1 MSLKSGTFAAARDRL
16 RRVSTPSRGG
26 GRWFEPDIAH
36 WGNRGGWWVI
46 VGVKFVEDGLTF
58 DDVLIVPKRS
68 SVFSRRDV
76 SLETR
81 LVGDLTLELPIIS
94 ANMDTVT
101 ELGMATAMA
110 EAGGMGVIHR
120 FVDDPETHADW
131 VSRTPGHRFLAIG
144 VKPADLEKIPL
155 VEDLDGVVIDVAH
168 GHSDRAMETV
178 AAVREEH
185 PALWIVA
192 GNVATAEGA
201 WDLLEAGA
209 HAIKVGVGP
218 GAVCTTR
225 IVTGC
230 GVPQLTAILKVRA
243 AIDRWW
249 DAERRKAHPRVEHPP
264 ALVADGGIRNSG
276 DIAKALVAGAD
287 TVMIGSLFAGTDEAP
302 GAVIRENG
310 QAFKLYRG
318 MASQGA
324 MDRVGTDR
332 TPEGVSTLIPHK
344 GSVKSLVTRLEGG
357 IRSALSYC
365 NSASIADLH
374 EQTIELVK
382 VTSASR
388 QENSPHALS

>member
-1 MSLKSGTFAAARDRL
+1 M
-16 RRVSTPSRGG
+16 
-26 GRWFEPDIAH
+26 
-36 WGNRGGWWVI
+36 
-46 VGVKFVEDGLTF
+46 GVKFVEEGLTF

-68 SVFSRRDV
+68 SVFSRKDV
-76 SLETR
+76 SLKTR
-81 LVGDLTLELPIIS
+81 LVGDLTLESPIIS

-101 ELGMATAMA
+101 ELAMAAAMA

-120 FVDDPETHADW
+120 FVENPDTHADW
-131 VSRTPGHRFLAIG
+131 VNRTPGHRFMAVG
-144 VKPADLEKIPL
+144 VKPKDLMKL
-155 VEDLDGVVIDVAH
+155 STVDGLDGVVIDVAH
-168 GHSDRAMETV
+168 GHSDRVTEMIAE
-178 AAVREEH
+178 VREEY
-185 PALWIVA
+185 PELWVIA

-243 AIDRWW
+243 ALDRWW
-249 DAERRKAHPRVEHPP
+249 EAERRKARPRVEHAP
-264 ALVADGGIRNSG
+264 ALIADGGIRNSG

-332 TPEGVSTLIPHK
+332 TPEGVSTLIPRK
-344 GSVKSLVTRLEGG
+344 GSVRVLITQLEGG

-382 VTSASR
+382 VSPASMS
-388 QENSPHALS
+388 ENSPHALSLSPTQPQ

>member
-1 MSLKSGTFAAARDRL
+1 M
-16 RRVSTPSRGG
+16 
-26 GRWFEPDIAH
+26 
-36 WGNRGGWWVI
+36 
-46 VGVKFVEDGLTF
+46 GVKFVEDGLTF
-58 DDVLIVPKRS
+58 DDVLIVPRRS
-68 SVFSRRDV
+68 SVYSRRDV
-76 SLETR
+76 SLRTR

-101 ELGMATAMA
+101 ELAMATAMA
-110 EAGGMGVIHR
+110 EVGGMGVIHR
-120 FVDDPETHADW
+120 FVDDPGTHAEW
-131 VSRTPGHRFLAIG
+131 VGRTPGHRFLAIG
-144 VKPADLEKIPL
+144 VKDADLEKIPM
-155 VEDLDGVVIDVAH
+155 VEGLDGVVVDVAH
-168 GHSDRAMETV
+168 GHSDRVAETI
-178 AAVREEH
+178 AAVSDGH
-185 PALWIVA
+185 PDLWIVA

-230 GVPQLTAILKVRA
+230 GVPQLTAVLKVRA
-243 AIDRWW
+243 ALDRWW
-249 DAERRKAHPRVEHPP
+249 DAERRKARPRVEHPP

-324 MDRVGTDR
+324 MDRVGSDR

-344 GSVKSLVTRLEGG
+344 GSVRTLVGQLEGG

-374 EQTIELVK
+374 EQTIEMVR
-382 VTSASR
+382 VSPASVR
-388 QENSPHALS
+388 ENSPHALSL

>member
-1 MSLKSGTFAAARDRL
+1 M
-16 RRVSTPSRGG
+16 
-26 GRWFEPDIAH
+26 
-36 WGNRGGWWVI
+36 
-46 VGVKFVEDGLTF
+46 GVKFVEDGLTF
-58 DDVLIVPKRS
+58 DDVLIVPRRS
-68 SVFSRRDV
+68 SVYSRRDV
-76 SLETR
+76 SLKTR

-101 ELGMATAMA
+101 ELAMATAMA

-120 FVDDPETHADW
+120 FVDDPETHAEW
-131 VSRTPGHRFLAIG
+131 VGRTPGHRFLAVG
-144 VKPADLEKIPL
+144 VKSSDLGKISM
-155 VEDLDGVVIDVAH
+155 VDGLDGVVIDVAH
-168 GHSDRAMETV
+168 GHSDRVTEMISEI
-178 AAVREEH
+178 REKH
-185 PALWIVA
+185 PELWIVA

-230 GVPQLTAILKVRA
+230 GVPQLTAVLKVRA
-243 AIDRWW
+243 ALDRWW
-249 DAERRKAHPRVEHPP
+249 DAERRKARPRVGHPP

-344 GSVKSLVTRLEGG
+344 GSVKVLITQLEGG

-382 VTSASR
+382 VSPASVR
-388 QENSPHALS
+388 ENSPHALSLSPAQSQ

>member
-1 MSLKSGTFAAARDRL
+1 M
-16 RRVSTPSRGG
+16 
-26 GRWFEPDIAH
+26 
-36 WGNRGGWWVI
+36 
-46 VGVKFVEDGLTF
+46 GVKFVENGLTF
-58 DDVLIVPKRS
+58 DDVLIVPRRS
-68 SVFSRRDV
+68 SVYSRRDV
-76 SLETR
+76 SLRTR
-81 LVGDLTLELPIIS
+81 LVGDLTLDLPIIS

-101 ELGMATAMA
+101 ELAMATAMA

-120 FVDDPETHADW
+120 FVDDPETHAGW
-131 VSRTPGHRFLAIG
+131 VSSTPGHRFLAVG
-144 VKPADLEKIPL
+144 VKGADLEKIPQ
-155 VEDLDGVVIDVAH
+155 VEGLDGVVIDVAH
-168 GHSDRAMETV
+168 GHSDRVAETI
-178 AAVREEH
+178 AAVREVDPE
-185 PALWIVA
+185 LRIVA

-230 GVPQLTAILKVRA
+230 GVPQLTAVLKVRA
-243 AIDRWW
+243 ALNRWW
-249 DAERRKAHPRVEHPP
+249 DAERRKARPRVEHPP
-264 ALVADGGIRNSG
+264 ALIADGGIRNSG

-324 MDRVGTDR
+324 MDRVGSDR

-344 GSVKSLVTRLEGG
+344 GSVRALITQLEGG

-374 EQTIELVK
+374 EQTIEMVK
-382 VTSASR
+382 ISPASVR
-388 QENSPHALS
+388 ENSPHALSLSPAEPQ

>member
-1 MSLKSGTFAAARDRL
+1 M
-16 RRVSTPSRGG
+16 
-26 GRWFEPDIAH
+26 
-36 WGNRGGWWVI
+36 
-46 VGVKFVEDGLTF
+46 GVKFVENGLTF
-58 DDVLIVPKRS
+58 DDVLIVPRRS
-68 SVFSRRDV
+68 SVYSRRDV
-76 SLETR
+76 SLKTR
-81 LVGDLTLELPIIS
+81 LVGDLALELPIIS

-101 ELGMATAMA
+101 ELEMATAMA

-120 FVDDPETHADW
+120 FVDDPETHAGW
-131 VSRTPGHRFLAIG
+131 VSSTPGLRFLAIG
-144 VKPADLEKIPL
+144 VKGADLEKILL
-155 VEDLDGVVIDVAH
+155 VEGLDGVVIDVAH
-168 GHSDRAMETV
+168 GHSDRVAETI
-178 AAVREEH
+178 AAVREVDPE
-185 PALWIVA
+185 LWIVA

-230 GVPQLTAILKVRA
+230 GVPQLTAVLKVRA
-243 AIDRWW
+243 ALDRWW
-249 DAERRKAHPRVEHPP
+249 DAERRKARPRVEHPP
-264 ALVADGGIRNSG
+264 ALIADGGIRNSG

-310 QAFKLYRG
+310 QALKLYRG

-324 MDRVGTDR
+324 MDRVGSNR

-344 GSVKSLVTRLEGG
+344 GSVRALITQLEGG

-374 EQTIELVK
+374 EQTIEMVK
-382 VTSASR
+382 ISPASVR
-388 QENSPHALS
+388 ENSPHALSLSPAQPQ

>member
-1 MSLKSGTFAAARDRL
+1 M
-16 RRVSTPSRGG
+16 
-26 GRWFEPDIAH
+26 
-36 WGNRGGWWVI
+36 
-46 VGVKFVEDGLTF
+46 GVKFVENGLTF

-76 SLETR
+76 TLRTR

-101 ELGMATAMA
+101 ELPMATAMA
-110 EAGGMGVIHR
+110 EMGGMGVIHR
-120 FVDDPETHADW
+120 FLDDAQMHAGW
-131 VSRTPGHRFLAIG
+131 VSQTPGHRFLAIG
-144 VKPADLEKIPL
+144 VKSADRGKISL

-168 GHSDRAMETV
+168 GHTDRVAETISIV
-178 AAVREEH
+178 GDEY
-185 PALWIVA
+185 PDLWIVA

-249 DAERRKAHPRVEHPP
+249 DAERRKARPRVEHPP
-264 ALVADGGIRNSG
+264 ALIADGGIRNSG

-302 GAVIRENG
+302 GAVIREDG

-318 MASQGA
+318 MASKGA
-324 MDRVGTDR
+324 MDRVGTER

-344 GSVKSLVTRLEGG
+344 GSVKPLLKTLEGG

-365 NSASIADLH
+365 NSVSIADLH
-374 EQTIELVK
+374 EQTIEMIK
-382 VTSASR
+382 VSPASMK
-388 QENSPHALS
+388 ESSPHALSL

>member
-1 MSLKSGTFAAARDRL
+1 M
-16 RRVSTPSRGG
+16 
-26 GRWFEPDIAH
+26 
-36 WGNRGGWWVI
+36 
-46 VGVKFVEDGLTF
+46 GVKFVENGLTF
-58 DDVLIVPKRS
+58 DDVLIVPRRS
-68 SVFSRRDV
+68 SVYSRRDV
-76 SLETR
+76 SLSTR

-101 ELGMATAMA
+101 ELAMATAMA

-120 FVDDPETHADW
+120 FVEDPETHAEW

-144 VKPADLEKIPL
+144 VKPADLEKIPM
-155 VEDLDGVVIDVAH
+155 VDGLDGVVIDVAH
-168 GHSDRAMETV
+168 GHSDRVTETI
-178 AAVREEH
+178 AAVRGGH
-185 PALWIVA
+185 PELWIVA

-209 HAIKVGVGP
+209 HAVKVGVGP

-230 GVPQLTAILKVRA
+230 GVPQITAVLKVRA

-249 DAERRKAHPRVEHPP
+249 DAERRKARPRVGHQPT
-264 ALVADGGIRNSG
+264 LIADGGIRNSG

-287 TVMIGSLFAGTDEAP
+287 TAMIGSLFAGTDEAP

-324 MDRVGTDR
+324 MDRVGSDR

-344 GSVKSLVTRLEGG
+344 GSVTSLLKQLEGG

-374 EQTIELVK
+374 EQTIEMVK
-382 VTSASR
+382 VSPASVR
-388 QENSPHALS
+388 ENSPHALSLSPAQPQ

>member
-1 MSLKSGTFAAARDRL
+1 M
-16 RRVSTPSRGG
+16 
-26 GRWFEPDIAH
+26 
-36 WGNRGGWWVI
+36 
-46 VGVKFVEDGLTF
+46 GVKFVENGLTF
-58 DDVLIVPKRS
+58 DDVLIVPRRS
-68 SVFSRRDV
+68 SVYSRRDV
-76 SLETR
+76 SLKTR
-81 LVGDLTLELPIIS
+81 LVGDLTLDLPIIS

-101 ELGMATAMA
+101 ELEMATAMA

-120 FVDDPETHADW
+120 FVDDPQTHADW
-131 VSRTPGHRFLAIG
+131 VGRTPGHRFLALG
-144 VKPADLEKIPL
+144 VKPADLEKIPQ
-155 VEDLDGVVIDVAH
+155 VDGLDGVVIDVAH
-168 GHSDRAMETV
+168 GHSDRVAETI
-178 AAVREEH
+178 AALREGY
-185 PALWIVA
+185 PGLWIVA

-230 GVPQLTAILKVRA
+230 GVPQLTAVLKVRA
-243 AIDRWW
+243 ALDRWW
-249 DAERRKAHPRVEHPP
+249 DAERRKARPRVEHPP
-264 ALVADGGIRNSG
+264 ALIADGGIRNSG

-324 MDRVGTDR
+324 MDRVGSDR

-344 GSVKSLVTRLEGG
+344 GSVKVLLAQLEGG

-374 EQTIELVK
+374 EQTIEMVK
-382 VTSASR
+382 ISPASVR
-388 QENSPHALS
+388 ENSPHALSLSPAGAQ

>member
-1 MSLKSGTFAAARDRL
+1 M
-16 RRVSTPSRGG
+16 
-26 GRWFEPDIAH
+26 
-36 WGNRGGWWVI
+36 
-46 VGVKFVEDGLTF
+46 GVKFVEDGLTF

-68 SVFSRRDV
+68 SVRSRRDV
-76 SLETR
+76 TLRTR

-101 ELGMATAMA
+101 ELPMATAMA
-110 EAGGMGVIHR
+110 EVGGMGVIHR
-120 FVDDPETHADW
+120 FVEDPETHAEW
-131 VSRTPGHRFLAIG
+131 VSQTPGHRFLAIG
-144 VKPADLEKIPL
+144 VKASDVEKMRM

-168 GHSDRAMETV
+168 GHSDRVTETI
-178 AAVREEH
+178 AAVRERH
-185 PALWIVA
+185 PQLWIVA

-230 GVPQLTAILKVRA
+230 GVPQLTAVLKVRA

-249 DAERRKAHPRVEHPP
+249 DAERRKAGPRVEHPP
-264 ALVADGGIRNSG
+264 ALIADGGIRNSG

-324 MDRVGTDR
+324 MERVGSDR

-344 GSVKSLVTRLEGG
+344 GSVKTLVTQLEGG

-382 VTSASR
+382 VSPASMR
-388 QENSPHALS
+388 ENSPHALSLSPAQPQ